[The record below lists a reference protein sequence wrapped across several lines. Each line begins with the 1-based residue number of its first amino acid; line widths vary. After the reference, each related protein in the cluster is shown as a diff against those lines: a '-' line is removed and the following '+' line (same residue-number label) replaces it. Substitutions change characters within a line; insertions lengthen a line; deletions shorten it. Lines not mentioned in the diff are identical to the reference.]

1 MIGVKCIFCLR
12 RRGVIRDSVQRGKA
26 QGFIQC
32 RVKIFLKRG
41 NVIKILGAVGSLKF
55 AYGILKLREI
65 MRTQIGSVAGC
76 LLDFLGHTA
85 TFIDG
90 ADQISVTHPGSFLY
104 IYIQRPRRIRGID
117 LLLAENQSAVYIIFC
132 HRALLYFIRG
142 NMLRRHVGENVKYQ
156 IDKNNNKNDHSDID
170 IKRLA
175 IANHFFIFTQKMPHL
190 FSNSTFL
197 FYHFQPRKTTF

>member
-1 MIGVKCIFCLR
+1 
-12 RRGVIRDSVQRGKA
+12 
-26 QGFIQC
+26 
-32 RVKIFLKRG
+32 
-41 NVIKILGAVGSLKF
+41 
-55 AYGILKLREI
+55 

-104 IYIQRPRRIRGID
+104 IYIQRSRRIRGID

-175 IANHFFIFTQKMPHL
+175 IANHFFIFTQKKPHL
-190 FSNSTFL
+190 ISNSTFL
-197 FYHFQPRKTTF
+197 FYHSQPRKTTF